1 MSLLRRA
8 VGSVSRATGRPEL
21 LAAVYPAAR
30 AALREEIAIR
40 AILAASLAEDASY
53 VDIGTNRG
61 QVLKDAVRV
70 APRGRHLA
78 FEPIPALA
86 AEVRRTF
93 PDVDCRQLALGARR
107 EVAQFCHFRKLDGWS
122 GLRRSAEI
130 SDERGE
136 PEFID
141 VEVST
146 LDSEVG
152 ELVPSVIKI
161 DVEGA
166 ELAVLQGARTVLA
179 EARPLI
185 IFEHVATASALYGE
199 EPEALWDLLAE
210 SGYTV
215 FSVTGEGPLTRS
227 RFAAAG
233 ETVNWLATPG
243 QVRTAGARRAA
254 LGGDARSAAT
264 LGDASGG
271 AATLSDR

>member
-8 VGSVSRATGRPEL
+8 VGSVSRRTGRPEL

-30 AALREEIAIR
+30 EALREEIAIR

-61 QVLKDAVRV
+61 QVLRDAVRV

-93 PDVDCRQLALGARR
+93 PGVECRQLALGSRR
-107 EVAQFCHFRKLDGWS
+107 EVAQFCYFRKLDGWS

-136 PEFID
+136 PEFIE

-166 ELAVLQGARTVLA
+166 ELAVLQGARAVLA
-179 EARPLI
+179 EARPLL
-185 IFEHVATASALYGE
+185 IFEHVAAASALYGD
-199 EPEALWDLLAE
+199 EPEALWELLAE
-210 SGYTV
+210 SGYAI
-215 FSVTGEGPLTRS
+215 FHVTGEGPVTRS
-227 RFAAAG
+227 RFAVAG
-233 ETVNWLATPG
+233 HVVNWLATPG
-243 QVRTAGARRAA
+243 HARTAR
-254 LGGDARSAAT
+254 LT
-264 LGDASGG
+264 GG
-271 AATLSDR
+271 AAVIRAD